1 MEAEKTGVAVR
12 SFATERAIFRHVF
25 NYVLEEMALG
35 GYDAEYGAHVQGLHD
50 GLMWKLKEFDED
62 AETGKLPV
70 VSDAECEAT
79 LEQVFGAGYV
89 ECIHCGRW
97 TARSIEDYVQVPHT
111 VIKCEFCGKDT
122 PFETGRIENT

>member
-1 MEAEKTGVAVR
+1 MEAEKIGVAVQV
-12 SFATERAIFRHVF
+12 FATERAIFRHVF

-35 GYDAEYGAHVQGLHD
+35 GYDDAYRDHTQQLHD
-50 GLMWKLKEFDED
+50 GLMWKVAQFDED

-70 VSDAECEAT
+70 VSDVDGDAT
-79 LEQVFGAGYV
+79 LEQIFGAGYV

-111 VIKCEFCGKDT
+111 VIECEFCKTMT